1 MTHPHEVTTMRR
13 IARSLAVLGL
23 LLLAFA
29 GRLEAAGPE
38 GQMTWAVPFALAPTF
53 FEPAEASGLIAPFI
67 MYYALHDALVKPMPG
82 QAIAP
87 GVAESWSVAP
97 DGLAYEFVLR
107 KNVRFHT
114 GDLLTAEDV
123 KFSFERYRG
132 VAARSFKTRV
142 ASVDIVDP
150 HRVRVVLK
158 QPWPDFM
165 TFVGTPATGA
175 AWIVPKKYVERVG
188 DEGFK
193 KAPVGAG
200 PYRFVSFNPGVEV
213 VLEAF
218 EQYWRKTPHVKRL
231 VFKVVPDESTRLAML
246 KRGEADVA
254 ITFLGA
260 LAEELKR
267 SPGLTIKPTYMP
279 WTQWVS
285 FNAEPW
291 DPKSPWRDQR
301 VRLAANLAMDRP
313 AINQALFLGLSKVTA
328 SIIPQLFDFSWTAP
342 PYPHDPTKAKQLLA
356 EAGYPSGFDGGTL
369 SSDLVYASFAEAAAN
384 YLAAVGIRL
393 KLTPMERAAHTK
405 ALQEKKIRGLSVVGT
420 ASFGNAATRIE
431 AYVAGTG
438 SFAWGSYPD
447 LDGLFQEQASETDK
461 KRREAILVKIQ
472 QAMHDRAL
480 FVPLLEPALLNG
492 HGPRV
497 AESGL
502 GLIAGL
508 AYSAP
513 YEDVRLKTPSK

>member
-1 MTHPHEVTTMRR
+1 MRQ
-13 IARSLAVLGL
+13 IVRSLAVLAVV
-23 LLLAFA
+23 LLALA
-29 GRLEAAGPE
+29 GPLAKRADATAPE
-38 GQMTWAVPFALAPTF
+38 GQMTWAVPFALAPTY

-97 DGLAYEFVLR
+97 DGLIYEFVLR
-107 KNVRFHT
+107 KNVRFHN
-114 GDLLTAEDV
+114 GDPLTAEDV

-132 VAARSFKTRV
+132 VASRSFKTRV
-142 ASVDIVDP
+142 ASVDVVDA
-150 HRVRVVLK
+150 HRVRFVLR

-165 TFVGTPATGA
+165 TFFGTPATGA

-200 PYRFVSFNPGVEV
+200 PYRFVAFTPGVEV

-218 EQYWRKTPHVKRL
+218 EPYWRKTPHVKRL

-260 LAEELKR
+260 LAEELRR
-267 SPGLTIKPTYMP
+267 SSGLTIKPTYMP
-279 WTQWVS
+279 WTQWLS

-291 DPKSPWRDQR
+291 DPRSPWRDQR
-301 VRLAANLAMDRP
+301 VRLAANLAIDRP

-328 SIIPQLFDFSWTAP
+328 SIIPQLFDFSWAAP
-342 PYPHDPTKAKQLLA
+342 AYRYDPAKAKQLLA
-356 EAGYPSGFDGGTL
+356 EAGYPSGFDGGTV

-384 YLAAVGIRL
+384 DLAAVGIRV

-405 ALQEKKIRGLSVVGT
+405 ALQEKKIRGLSVIGT

-431 AYVAGTG
+431 AYVAGSG
-438 SFAWGSYPD
+438 SFAWGSYAD
-447 LDGLFQEQASETDK
+447 LDGLFQEQATETDR

-480 FVPLLEPALLNG
+480 FLPLLEPALLNG
-492 HGPRV
+492 YGPRV

-513 YEDVRLKTPSK
+513 YEDVRLKK

>member
-1 MTHPHEVTTMRR
+1 MRQ
-13 IARSLAVLGL
+13 IVRSLAVLGL
-23 LLLAFA
+23 VLLTT
-29 GRLEAAGPE
+29 AAPAKAAPE
-38 GQMTWAVPFALAPTF
+38 GQMTWAVPFALAPTY

-67 MYYALHDALVKPMPG
+67 MYYALHDALVKPMPA

-87 GVAESWSVAP
+87 ALAETWRATP

-107 KNVRFHT
+107 KNARFHN
-114 GDLLTAEDV
+114 GDPVTADDV

-142 ASVDIVDP
+142 VSVDVIDP
-150 HRVRVVLK
+150 QRVRFVLR

-165 TFVGTPATGA
+165 TFFGTPATGA

-218 EQYWRKTPHVKRL
+218 DGYWRKTPEVKRL

-260 LAEELKR
+260 LAEELR
-267 SPGLTIKPTYMP
+267 RTPGLTVKPTYMP

-291 DPKSPWRDQR
+291 EAKSPWRDQR
-301 VRLAANLAMDRP
+301 VRLAANLAIDRP
-313 AINQALFLGLSKVTA
+313 AINQALFLGFSKVTA
-328 SIIPQLFDFSWTAP
+328 SIIPQLFDFYWAAP
-342 PYPHDPTKAKQLLA
+342 AYPYDPAKAKQLLT

-384 YLAAVGIRL
+384 YLAAVGIRV

-405 ALQEKKIRGLSVVGT
+405 ALQEKKIKGLSVIGT

-431 AYVAGTG
+431 AYVAGSG
-438 SFAWGSYPD
+438 SFAWGSHAD
-447 LDGLFQEQASETDK
+447 LDGLFQEQSTETDK
-461 KRREAILVKIQ
+461 KRREATLAKIQ
-472 QAMHDRAL
+472 QTMHDRAL

-492 HGPRV
+492 YGPRV

-502 GLIAGL
+502 GLISGL

-513 YEDVRLKTPSK
+513 YEDVRLKK